1 MSVSQYY
8 PFYGSKNRI
17 RMGLS
22 PISASEWIEYEPDFV
37 DRIEEKH
44 SLIHKIR
51 DRVIQ
56 STTGS
61 ESAQN
66 ELLANILSFIQQYH
80 NDVFAV
86 NENSIIRCS
95 DNMYYDFANFK
106 EHPLELISYLVP
118 DDFCLL
124 EKCDDDYRLVA
135 ASVCAPTYW
144 ELTEKIG
151 HPMKEVHAP
160 IAQLEE
166 RIGRMIRHFFS
177 GLTPDDYYQ
186 RSNGFLLPT
195 SELALFK
202 DRDDS
207 ADDISDLNV
216 SNIMNKLYLRCERQ
230 SFRKLPQTETI
241 AFGIKIYVS
250 PLNIVEKHSSIA
262 EDLILSIDAMSEDQ
276 KQLFGI
282 HFYENI
288 LREYLHS
295 VLNQ

>member
-17 RMGLS
+17 RMGLCTI
-22 PISASEWIEYEPDFV
+22 PASEWIEYEQDFIE
-37 DRIEEKH
+37 RIEEKC
-44 SLIHKIR
+44 SLIHNTR
-51 DRVIQ
+51 ERVIQ
-56 STTGS
+56 CVAGS
-61 ESAQN
+61 EEAQN
-66 ELLANILSFIQQYH
+66 ELLANILCFIQQYH
-80 NDVFAV
+80 NDLFIV
-86 NENSIIRCS
+86 NEMSIIRSS
-95 DNMYYDFANFK
+95 DNTHYDFANFK

-166 RIGRMIRHFFS
+166 RIGRMIRHFFA
-177 GLTPDDYYQ
+177 GLKPDDYYQ
-186 RSNGFLLPT
+186 RSNWFLMPT
-195 SELALFK
+195 SDLALFK
-202 DRDDS
+202 DRDEG
-207 ADDISDLNV
+207 ADDMSDLGV

-282 HFYENI
+282 HFYENT

-295 VLNQ
+295 VLK